1 MERRLCMERN
11 RVLIVC
17 DDSPRRK
24 FIEQKLTHHNLKPV
38 SYPNFLSARKA
49 ITSDPFAII
58 VVDLSMP
65 IEQKLALVR
74 EACASQ
80 SDAQVI
86 TLEKLDYVRDTG
98 ALSSFPSVISLASI
112 EAFSEE
118 LDAYMSKTSGG

>member
-1 MERRLCMERN
+1 MEHN

-74 EACASQ
+74 EACKSQ
-80 SDAQVI
+80 PDAQVI
-86 TLEKLDYVRDTG
+86 TLEKLDYIRDTG
-98 ALSSFPSVISLASI
+98 ALSSFPSVMSLASI
-112 EAFSEE
+112 ESFSDE
-118 LDAYMSKTSGG
+118 LDAYMRTMSNG

>member
-1 MERRLCMERN
+1 MERN

-49 ITSDPFAII
+49 ITSDPFALI

-65 IEQKLALVR
+65 IEQKLVLVR
-74 EACASQ
+74 EGCTSQ
-80 SDAQVI
+80 PDAQVI
-86 TLEKLDYVRDTG
+86 TLEKLEYIKDTG
-98 ALSSFPSVISLASI
+98 VLSSFPSVISLASI
-112 EAFSEE
+112 ESFSDE
-118 LDAYMSKTSGG
+118 LDAYMNKTSGG

>member
-1 MERRLCMERN
+1 MERN

-49 ITSDPFAII
+49 ITSDSFVMI

-65 IEQKLALVR
+65 IEQKLVLVR
-74 EACASQ
+74 EACTSQ
-80 SDAQVI
+80 PDAQVI
-86 TLEKLDYVRDTG
+86 TLEKLEYIKDTG
-98 ALSSFPSVISLASI
+98 VLSSFPSVISLASI
-112 EAFSEE
+112 ESFSDE
-118 LDAYMSKTSGG
+118 LNAYMSETSGG

>member
-1 MERRLCMERN
+1 MERS

-49 ITSDPFAII
+49 ITSDSFVMI

-65 IEQKLALVR
+65 IEQKLVLVR
-74 EACASQ
+74 EACTSQ
-80 SDAQVI
+80 PDAQVI
-86 TLEKLDYVRDTG
+86 TLEKLEYIKDTG
-98 ALSSFPSVISLASI
+98 VLSSFPSVISLASI
-112 EAFSEE
+112 ESFSDE
-118 LDAYMSKTSGG
+118 LNAYMSETSGG